1 MSATRNESL
10 ARRLVKAEVYEE
22 FCELLFAQETRYED
36 LLEELEKWGISS
48 SLGAI
53 SRFAD
58 SERSQYTL
66 DRAKRQYEAMLE
78 DESVDL
84 DQAQRRMVAERL
96 FNLAASPHITE
107 KSLLKLRELE
117 IKAAQLEN
125 DRRRIAILEG
135 KLQAASDKLNELR
148 NPDVANDEEM
158 RLRVLDAVDEAMGI
172 KKK

>member
-10 ARRLVKAEVYEE
+10 ARRLTKAEVYHE
-22 FCELLFAQETRYED
+22 FCELLFAQEIRYED
-36 LLEELEKWGISS
+36 LLEQLEKWGISS

-66 DRAKRQYEAMLE
+66 DRAKRQYEAMLK

-135 KLQAASDKLNELR
+135 KIKSASDKLEELR